1 MGKVSPVQGH
11 KAGLCWGATQAERF
25 RAGSHAGGVGRL
37 PKCVL
42 WAWRLL
48 PPETRCPSVCPHP
61 YFLLPPSTL
70 AGASLPWNG
79 EVGKGKLVECGLVA
93 QSKTCREGGG
103 PGPGGA
109 QSPPSPRPWEQRQMK
124 LGCSLQQHPV
134 PVGLGSIHREAS

>member
-25 RAGSHAGGVGRL
+25 RAGSHAGRVGRL

-103 PGPGGA
+103 GGWA
-109 QSPPSPRPWEQRQMK
+109 WWGSVPTFPKALGTKADEIGVFSAATPRTPW
-124 LGCSLQQHPV
+124 V
-134 PVGLGSIHREAS
+134 